1 MDGLKIF
8 TEEIGEVES
17 LPRDKVLDHLT
28 QCAPDLKTEY
38 LEHIIHRWSDKLP
51 QFHNTLVLIYK
62 EQIETKLE
70 TYVTSLKG
78 RPRAK
83 AGEEPDGLG
92 FLRSK
97 LLNFLQSSMHYKP
110 ENLISKFPANDL
122 FEERAL
128 LLGRLGKHEVAL
140 AIYAHILKDP
150 KMAEDYCKRIYDP
163 ENEENK
169 EVYLHLIRVY
179 LHPPSLKSLGINLP
193 DKQSE
198 DTEPTRDIITAMS
211 ILASYH
217 EKIDTAKVMGM
228 LPDDTKIQDIRSFL
242 TTVLEE
248 NLVVKRRVHI
258 SRSLLLAEHL
268 QVQKTR
274 IKECSP
280 HFTIDDQT
288 LCTYCKKKLGT
299 RFVH

>member
-217 EKIDTAKVMGM
+217 EKIDTAKV
-228 LPDDTKIQDIRSFL
+228 IHQ
-242 TTVLEE
+242 
-248 NLVVKRRVHI
+248 
-258 SRSLLLAEHL
+258 
-268 QVQKTR
+268 
-274 IKECSP
+274 
-280 HFTIDDQT
+280 
-288 LCTYCKKKLGT
+288 
-299 RFVH
+299 